1 MDLIIP
7 NYCNKNNI
15 VYILI
20 SGIFSNEKEESNYL
34 YEYKNIIEVINYKS
48 EGLKDI
54 YQLRK
59 DAIKITQ
66 NKDLDLKP
74 RFKKSFDLIKFYLL
88 YTNLDIVIIA
98 NSHGSL
104 IIHGAILK
112 LKMIIDSNL
121 EKELNSNRISIIT
134 NGSPRYLPKEL
145 LNNNQIYNMYNK
157 NDITLN
163 NIFLRN
169 KNYFKIPNFNINDNN
184 FKMFCNNFKVYYN
197 YNSNDNIF
205 VIKSIDTNKKS
216 VKNHVHTHNILILFN
231 CSISEILFHY
241 FFNRKKN
248 INIKL
253 FDKKIILIKYILE
266 NNYDKNTIITKIFF
280 LLKYK
285 TNLNLLDNR
294 DLFQLFYLYNKDK
307 IITKFFKKRFN
318 DLNKIK
324 DKLYLL
330 LSYKDLLNLNHD
342 FEGLGINI
350 KLNIFDILNHSYDYK
365 HDIFDIFNL
374 IEQNYVDILK
384 LDFNKKNLNKNI
396 KDKLNHFSRF
406 NREECIKKL
415 ELIDFSKNKIQ
426 DLDDEIIISI
436 YISLER
442 LI

>member
-20 SGIFSNEKEESNYL
+20 SGIFTNEKEESNYL
-34 YEYKNIIEVINYKS
+34 YSYKNIIEVISYKS

-169 KNYFKIPNFNINDNN
+169 KNYFKIPNFNINDND
-184 FKMFCNNFKVYYN
+184 FKMICDNFKVYYN

-205 VIKSIDTNKKS
+205 VIKSINTNKKS

-241 FFNRKKN
+241 FFYRKKN

-253 FDKKIILIKYILE
+253 FDKKIILIKYFLE
-266 NNYDKNTIITKIFF
+266 NNYDKNIIITKILF

-330 LSYKDLLNLNHD
+330 LSYKDLLNLYHD

-350 KLNIFDILNHSYDYK
+350 KLNIFDILNHIYDDI

-384 LDFNKKNLNKNI
+384 LDLNKEDLNEDI

-415 ELIDFSKNKIQ
+415 ELINFSKYKIQ

>member
-1 MDLIIP
+1 
-7 NYCNKNNI
+7 
-15 VYILI
+15 
-20 SGIFSNEKEESNYL
+20 
-34 YEYKNIIEVINYKS
+34 
-48 EGLKDI
+48 
-54 YQLRK
+54 
-59 DAIKITQ
+59 
-66 NKDLDLKP
+66 
-74 RFKKSFDLIKFYLL
+74 
-88 YTNLDIVIIA
+88 
-98 NSHGSL
+98 
-104 IIHGAILK
+104 
-112 LKMIIDSNL
+112 MIIDSNL

-169 KNYFKIPNFNINDNN
+169 KNYFKIPNFNINDND
-184 FKMFCNNFKVYYN
+184 FKMICDNFKVYYN

-205 VIKSIDTNKKS
+205 VIKSINTNKKS

-241 FFNRKKN
+241 FFYRKKN

-253 FDKKIILIKYILE
+253 FDKKIILIKYFLE

-294 DLFQLFYLYNKDK
+294 DLFQLFYLYYKDK

-330 LSYKDLLNLNHD
+330 LSYKDLLNLYHD

-350 KLNIFDILNHSYDYK
+350 KLNIFDILNHIYDDI
-365 HDIFDIFNL
+365 HDIFDILNL

-384 LDFNKKNLNKNI
+384 LDFNKEDLNKDI

-436 YISLER
+436 YISLSR